1 MTVFTYIPVNS
12 ALPFY
17 TIIRICYFLVTVI
30 LDLLGYDK
38 CTEIE
43 KESWSISIED
53 PVVVIA
59 ILNIP

>member
-30 LDLLGYDK
+30 LYLLGYDK